1 MENKEM
7 IKSIITMLTEAC
19 SESKWETARFLLQQ
33 LDTYGFHYAK
43 QDNHAVFKL
52 NGTVYRVPLEE
63 EKKKKE
69 EDVPD
74 FDASDFWSD
83 NVVTS
88 ESNDIPLP
96 KNEAAEQPVLKER
109 DILDDILGNLNED
122 KPVFNES
129 TENDKPAFNPWTT
142 ELPCEKEEEKKDIN
156 VEESVEDVFNGLFG
170 ATVSKEESVW
180 GKQDFAFTDTTP
192 VEVPDST
199 VEDELDAL
207 LKSLDVE
214 DADTKGVIQEQE
226 SPILTEEMKKDIP
239 ETPATEPKPIPE
251 TSFSRMDAD
260 ATPERTPGHKF
271 MHDESGKEEK
281 PQGYEPPLTG
291 EIIPNTEIAL
301 SDCVYS
307 IFLADV
313 YEESSILKQKIFFMV
328 APFEVSEESPSVNIF
343 MYAYMNGQNYSSNSL
358 KNPNKN
364 SLYCQ
369 IGPYEFFIRG
379 WLRDGKWQAEIKLAG
394 NSLTR
399 HDIFEITNVMHFS
412 PSTLGK
418 TNGHIRFRYKGFVN
432 HKELESLGCVNIFPI
447 DPNTRDFVMIR
458 CIEDFMDVFYSTDE
472 GKTMELQTMDGVKEV
487 KAVCDE
493 YGICRAVITDRAK
506 QEEEAMIQ

>member
-19 SESKWETARFLLQQ
+19 SENKWETARFLLQQ

-69 EDVPD
+69 ENIPD
-74 FDASDFWSD
+74 FDTGDFWSD

-88 ESNDIPLP
+88 KNDGMPLP
-96 KNEAAEQPVLKER
+96 KNEAAEQPVSKER
-109 DILDDILGNLNED
+109 DILDDILGNLNE
-122 KPVFNES
+122 NN
-129 TENDKPAFNPWTT
+129 TENEKPAFNPWTT
-142 ELPCEKEEEKKDIN
+142 EPQNDLEKDIST
-156 VEESVEDVFNGLFG
+156 EESVEDIFSGLFG
-170 ATVSKEESVW
+170 TTVSKEESVW
-180 GKQDFAFTDTTP
+180 GKQDSDFADTASTEAP
-192 VEVPDST
+192 AST

-207 LKSLDVE
+207 LKSLDIDDTE
-214 DADTKGVIQEQE
+214 DVTQSKSSV
-226 SPILTEEMKKDIP
+226 LTEEMSKETDTSLP
-239 ETPATEPKPIPE
+239 ETPVVESEPIPE

-260 ATPERTPGHKF
+260 AAPERTPGHKF
-271 MHDESGKEEK
+271 MRDESEKEEK

-291 EIIPNTEIAL
+291 EIVPNTEIAL

-307 IFLADV
+307 IFLANV

-343 MYAYMNGQNYSSNSL
+343 MYAYMNGQSYSSNSL

-487 KAVCDE
+487 RAICDE
-493 YGICRAVITDRAK
+493 YGICKAIITDKVK